1 MQVGSQ
7 QHVAVSEHIKVNYRR
22 RIQGLDKPIQTHHM
36 SDEIVEFTVICF
48 MNDTAT
54 DACLGMFKLGMF
66 NSAELQPTA
75 SFNLTMH
82 SNDSNN
88 STNKM
93 QQFRKFI
100 T

>member
-1 MQVGSQ
+1 LQVGSQ
-7 QHVAVSEHIKVNYRR
+7 QHVAVSEYIKVNYRR

-36 SDEIVEFTVICF
+36 SDEIAEFIVICF
-48 MNDTAT
+48 RNDTAT

-66 NSAELQPTA
+66 NSNELQPTA

-82 SNDSNN
+82 SNT

-93 QQFRKFI
+93 QQFHKFI

>member
-1 MQVGSQ
+1 LQVGSQ
-7 QHVAVSEHIKVNYRR
+7 QHVAVSEHIKVHYRR

-36 SDEIVEFTVICF
+36 SDEMAEFTVICF

-75 SFNLTMH
+75 FLT
-82 SNDSNN
+82 
-88 STNKM
+88 
-93 QQFRKFI
+93 
-100 T
+100 